1 MKQYFEETGAG
12 KAFFE
17 LLRAGLWGH
26 VPEQAFF
33 MDLKPDDWRQILGMA
48 QKQAVLGLIYAGVSR
63 LPKPLMPK
71 QQTVLRL
78 YGLAEQIRRKNRE
91 IAAITREICG
101 WFEEAGLEPIVLKGQ
116 SVGAFYAD
124 PELRQSGDLDLFFH
138 RDYERVVPIVQ
149 VRGISVELDT
159 HHDTFVYQGI
169 VVELHREPC
178 DLVRKSRVHYE
189 PAFQNWGEEGMRV
202 LEPTGNAFLILMHAA
217 LHFMASG
224 LGLRQFCDWAVLL
237 QHVVRQKEWNEVIK
251 LMEEQGAGCFAREF
265 TVLAVEILGVN
276 GPWQVEV
283 LHKSRKNLRQVLLHE
298 LIRQGNFG
306 HQDVPQKGEV
316 RKWFIYTT
324 KKFLMTCRVYP
335 FYPDYIWIRSRKRI
349 GFLFRRLFCRKKIGL
364 NSMLSF

>member
-17 LLRAGLWGH
+17 LLRAGLWGR
-26 VPEQAFF
+26 VPEQIFF

-63 LPKPLMPK
+63 LPKPLMPG

-78 YGLAEQIRRKNRE
+78 YGLAEQIRQKNRE
-91 IAAITREICG
+91 IAAVTREICG

-116 SVGAFYAD
+116 SVGVFYAE
-124 PELRQSGDLDLFFH
+124 PELRQPGDLDLFFH
-138 RDYERVVPIVQ
+138 RDYDRVVPIVQ
-149 VRGISVELDT
+149 ARGISVELDA

-169 VVELHREPC
+169 VIELHQIAI
-178 DLVRKSRVHYE
+178 DLPRKNSISFV
-189 PAFQNWGEEGMRV
+189 PVIINTKIGCIRV
-202 LEPTGNAFLILMHAA
+202 LKEDIHAFHVLMHAA
-217 LHFMASG
+217 LHFILSG

-237 QHVVRQKEWNEVIK
+237 QHLVRQKEWNEVIR

-265 TVLAVEILGVN
+265 TALAVEILGVN

-283 LHKSRKNLRQVLLHE
+283 LHKSRKKLRQALLHE

-324 KKFLMTCRVYP
+324 KKFLMTCRIYP
-335 FYPDYIWIRSRKRI
+335 FYPDYIWMRSRKRI
-349 GFLFRRLFCRKKIGL
+349 GSLFRRLFCRKK
-364 NSMLSF
+364 

>member
-17 LLRAGLWGH
+17 LLRAGLWGR

-63 LPKPLMPK
+63 LPKPLMPG
-71 QQTVLRL
+71 QQAVLRL
-78 YGLAEQIRRKNRE
+78 YGLAEQIRRKNRA
-91 IAAITREICG
+91 IAAVTQQICG
-101 WFEEAGLEPIVLKGQ
+101 WFEEAGLEPIVLKGH
-116 SVGAFYAD
+116 SVGAFYAEPD
-124 PELRQSGDLDLFFH
+124 LRQPGDLDLFFH
-138 RDYERVVPIVQ
+138 RDYDRVVPIVQ
-149 VRGISVELDT
+149 ARGISVELDA
-159 HHDTFVYQGI
+159 HHDTFVYQGL

-178 DLVRKSRVHYE
+178 DLVRKSRVCYE
-189 PAFQNWGEEGMRV
+189 PAFQDRGEGRMRV

-237 QHVVRQKEWNEVIK
+237 QHVVGQKEWSEVVK

-265 TVLAVEILGVN
+265 MALAVETLGVK
-276 GPWQVEV
+276 GQWQVEV
-283 LHKSRKNLRQVLLHE
+283 LHKSRKKMRQVLLQE

-306 HQDVPQKGEV
+306 ERDLPQKGELK
-316 RKWFIYTT
+316 KWLGYASR
-324 KKFLMTCRVYP
+324 KFLMTCRVYP
-335 FYPDYIWIRSRKRI
+335 FYPDYIWMRSRKRI
-349 GFLFRRLFCRKKIGL
+349 GSLFRRLFGRKK
-364 NSMLSF
+364 